1 MRSGK
6 KNTCESE
13 DQGMAR
19 ETPIPPEQM
28 LANAIIIQ
36 AADDYRI
43 SLRRLKINR
52 MNREYLRMKEDCES
66 FFLSEWFEQLT
77 NVDGKSIMMRIQK
90 EEL

>member
-1 MRSGK
+1 
-6 KNTCESE
+6 
-13 DQGMAR
+13 MAR

-43 SLRRLKINR
+43 SLRRLKLNR
-52 MNREYLRMKEDCES
+52 MNREYLRMNEDCES

>member
-1 MRSGK
+1 
-6 KNTCESE
+6 
-13 DQGMAR
+13 MAR

-43 SLRRLKINR
+43 SLRRLKLNR
-52 MNREYLRMKEDCES
+52 MNREYLRVKDECEK
-66 FFLSEWFEQLT
+66 FFQSQWFEQLT
-77 NVDGKSIMMRIQK
+77 NLDGETIMMRIQK

>member
-1 MRSGK
+1 
-6 KNTCESE
+6 
-13 DQGMAR
+13 MAR

-43 SLRRLKINR
+43 SLRRLKLNR

-77 NVDGKSIMMRIQK
+77 NVDGKSIMKRIQK